1 MPLAFEP
8 AAPRFV
14 AYIDEAGDTGLTKVN
29 PHGPNGSS
37 EWLMIGALVLR
48 LERDADLIPWVRDIR
63 KKIRARQSPALHYR
77 TLRSDRKATVCQEIA
92 KLPVRCFVLCCNKKS
107 MEGHTNARVA
117 AARGASTQ
125 EYFYN
130 YCVRLL
136 LERVTEF
143 VEEISLREFGAP
155 KHLKIIFS
163 ERGGLRYSQTI
174 VYLDLLRQQARSGT
188 TYLRRRE
195 IKWAIVHPNL
205 ISRP

>member
-1 MPLAFEP
+1 
-8 AAPRFV
+8 
-14 AYIDEAGDTGLTKVN
+14 
-29 PHGPNGSS
+29 
-37 EWLMIGALVLR
+37 
-48 LERDADLIPWVRDIR
+48 
-63 KKIRARQSPALHYR
+63 
-77 TLRSDRKATVCQEIA
+77 
-92 KLPVRCFVLCCNKKS
+92 

-143 VEEISLREFGAP
+143 VEEISLQEFGAP

-188 TYLRRRE
+188 TYLTRRE

-205 ISRP
+205 IKSVPHQESAGAQLADAIPSAFFQATNTGQGSWDASQAKLLKPRMWQQNDVFEDRGISLQPTPYSRARLTERQSDVFRFYGFRL